1 MDLNCSLRF
10 GDRKF
15 SELRTLNPG
24 QIREDIMVE
33 EKVKEILEK
42 LRPVLQRDGGDISF
56 VGIKDNIVKVKLQGA
71 CGSCPMSQ
79 MTLKTVVE
87 QTIKKEITEIESVEA
102 V

>member
-33 EKVKEILEK
+33 EKVKEILEN
-42 LRPVLQRDGGDISF
+42 LR
-56 VGIKDNIVKVKLQGA
+56 
-71 CGSCPMSQ
+71 
-79 MTLKTVVE
+79 
-87 QTIKKEITEIESVEA
+87 
-102 V
+102 